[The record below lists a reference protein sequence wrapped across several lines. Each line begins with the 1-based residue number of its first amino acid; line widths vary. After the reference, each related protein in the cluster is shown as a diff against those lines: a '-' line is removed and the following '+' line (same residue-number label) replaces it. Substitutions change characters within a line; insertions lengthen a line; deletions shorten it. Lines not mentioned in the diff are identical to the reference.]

1 MSSKSSK
8 NNGSCLGYFIIIGF
22 IYYICDK
29 YGGKIINFF
38 KTPVKVTII
47 TILVCIAIFVLYKII
62 KIIYNSVSDS
72 KTNIPE
78 KNISN
83 LAKEN
88 NIAYVHNDL
97 SDVQHPVIPSEL
109 LSDELDPLFGDVAYS
124 VTEKGKAS
132 VGMIQ
137 RLHKLGFNRA
147 ERILDQLEIAGIVGP
162 ELGTQ
167 PRQVLMTCEEFQT
180 ALNNGSFAC
189 LHIPDD
195 LKTYLPT
202 FKSSS
207 SIPNDKCF
215 EYYNNK
221 FDYMTGYDFEQ
232 YCVHLLFEVGFLD
245 VTATSSSNDFGVD
258 ILAKYNGILYAFQC
272 KRYSSNVGISAVQEV
287 SSGMKYYHANVG
299 VVITNQYYTAQAQ
312 ELASAVGVHLWDRDF
327 LQKLIQASIEGTD
340 LLALMLDSK

>member
-1 MSSKSSK
+1 
-8 NNGSCLGYFIIIGF
+8 
-22 IYYICDK
+22 
-29 YGGKIINFF
+29 
-38 KTPVKVTII
+38 
-47 TILVCIAIFVLYKII
+47 
-62 KIIYNSVSDS
+62 
-72 KTNIPE
+72 
-78 KNISN
+78 
-83 LAKEN
+83 
-88 NIAYVHNDL
+88 
-97 SDVQHPVIPSEL
+97 
-109 LSDELDPLFGDVAYS
+109 
-124 VTEKGKAS
+124 
-132 VGMIQ
+132 MIQ

-147 ERILDQLEIAGIVGP
+147 ERILSQLEIAGIVGP

-207 SIPNDKCF
+207 SIPNDKRF

-245 VTATSSSNDFGVD
+245 VTTTSSSNDFGVD